1 MEEEWRHVKGF
12 MMYEISNHGRLRR
25 ASYMQVYKNGKF
37 KIYEPYVHSETNAK
51 GDYFRVILRGS
62 RHRRRSCYI
71 HRLVWEA
78 FVGEI
83 PKGYIVHHKDGNR
96 QNNSLSNLQL
106 VTTKEHHDIHLA
118 EHPEM
123 IEGMNRY
130 NKFERPLAIC
140 QYSLDGKFI
149 AEYHSGKDASDA
161 TGVCQ
166 RNILQVCNKTEYSK
180 GRYRKQAGGY
190 IWKFKNET
198 IHN

>member
-1 MEEEWRHVKGF
+1 
-12 MMYEISNHGRLRR
+12 
-25 ASYMQVYKNGKF
+25 MQVYKNGKF

-51 GDYFRVILRGS
+51 GDYFRVILRGPS
-62 RHRRRSCYI
+62 HSRRSCYI

-106 VTTKEHHDIHLA
+106 VTAKEHHDIHLA

-130 NKFERPLAIC
+130 NKFERPLTIC

-149 AEYHSGKDASDA
+149 AEYRSGKEASDA
-161 TGVCQ
+161 TGVYQ